1 MTDVGKYRLPP
12 HTGEVMYLFGF
23 PDGADA
29 SSDLRFWWRTD
40 GDPMT
45 LFALCSDVF
54 HWATA
59 DLERIE
65 EADMPLLR
73 TCFADLTPL
82 DDLLWLGELFAS
94 RKRGMR
100 PMRAFLKIIN
110 NASTLAL
117 FEAAGPERDPR
128 SEG

>member
-1 MTDVGKYRLPP
+1 MPP
-12 HTGEVMYLFGF
+12 HTAEVMWLFGF

-40 GDPMT
+40 HEPMT

-59 DLERIE
+59 DLESITE
-65 EADMPLLR
+65 DDMPLLR
-73 TCFADLTPL
+73 GCFEDLAAL
-82 DDLLWLGELFAS
+82 DDLLWLPELFAA

-100 PMRAFLKIIN
+100 PMRAFLKVCDN
-110 NASTLAL
+110 PDTLAL
-117 FEAAGPERDPR
+117 FNAAGPERDPR